1 MGVPVVG
8 ERHHG
13 KINTTQGAAGIFG
26 TISKRI
32 SGMCGSRRSS
42 VNHQQSIQAKEPA
55 ENNRQY
61 SLGALLSRGD
71 ASQRDIHARCVSG
84 VWEKLDPPTMG
95 KPAFGGHQDHRGRTL
110 ATSSRSCRRDQSQ
123 DQVRYVGCV
132 LACRS
137 LGVLWPQS
145 NFIGNTSWNGWAK
158 RAKHGR
164 ARQCEASE
172 ISARPFTGRGHTR
185 SGTTGVSRSDSRVSG
200 RCLRNSA
207 RGTRGTAL
215 AGLRFQQYELQCAAF
230 LLLASGWAP
239 EEHKD
244 GSIGKVIADASES
257 EAGLAGV
264 ESAKSLQP
272 AGRFRLSFR
281 KTEGKET
288 SRLGFGVEE
297 KDPAGLQEDR
307 HHRRRLAHLSAHCGN
322 HAGRDGRTPI
332 DDPRLLAS
340 QRSARDQQYLHST
353 TKSKRL
359 AQGKLVDAILPGGVL
374 SGSKSTLI
382 H

>member
-13 KINTTQGAAGIFG
+13 KANTSQGAAGMFG

-42 VNHQQSIQAKEPA
+42 ANNQQSIQAKEPA

-84 VWEKLDPPTMG
+84 VWEKLDSPTMG
-95 KPAFGGHQDHRGRTL
+95 KPPFGGHQDHRGRTL

-145 NFIGNTSWNGWAK
+145 NFIGNTSWNGGAE

-172 ISARPFTGRGHTR
+172 VSAQSFHRKK
-185 SGTTGVSRSDSRVSG
+185 S
-200 RCLRNSA
+200 NS
-207 RGTRGTAL
+207 
-215 AGLRFQQYELQCAAF
+215 
-230 LLLASGWAP
+230 
-239 EEHKD
+239 
-244 GSIGKVIADASES
+244 V
-257 EAGLAGV
+257 
-264 ESAKSLQP
+264 
-272 AGRFRLSFR
+272 
-281 KTEGKET
+281 
-288 SRLGFGVEE
+288 
-297 KDPAGLQEDR
+297 
-307 HHRRRLAHLSAHCGN
+307 
-322 HAGRDGRTPI
+322 
-332 DDPRLLAS
+332 
-340 QRSARDQQYLHST
+340 
-353 TKSKRL
+353 
-359 AQGKLVDAILPGGVL
+359 
-374 SGSKSTLI
+374 
-382 H
+382 